1 MKRVE
6 RILAKLAII
15 QFIFLVIAQTLL
27 LFSHFSPYM
36 TKVNEYEG
44 VNKNQITKTIETFQ
58 NEKNWTDR

>member
-15 QFIFLVIAQTLL
+15 QFIFLVIGQTLL

>member
-15 QFIFLVIAQTLL
+15 QFIFLVIAQSLL